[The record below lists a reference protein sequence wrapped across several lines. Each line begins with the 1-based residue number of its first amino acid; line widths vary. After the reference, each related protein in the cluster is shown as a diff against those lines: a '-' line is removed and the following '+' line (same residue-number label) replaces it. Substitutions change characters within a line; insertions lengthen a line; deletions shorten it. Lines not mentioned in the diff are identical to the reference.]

1 VLLRFAPGTAWPL
14 LLGAVRDEFA
24 DRAWDPPARHW
35 DGGLIGGRDRV
46 AGGTWLAVDPA
57 APAMAALLNGPPLP
71 VPPDGFRPSRGDLPL
86 SALTRWPDADPPL
99 PAGAELARY
108 NGFHLLRAAT
118 DRVDVW
124 SWDGAD
130 MTHRSLDP
138 GDHVIVNA
146 GVDVDTPLV
155 GRLRERMT
163 GLGTP
168 DPRPGRSTPDPGSR
182 RSTGDAWDGWVD
194 LLGGDGIDP
203 GDPRALLVWR
213 EHQGRVY
220 RSGSACLV
228 ALGGDGTRFDFTAID
243 FTGPAAAGAS
253 WYEVLV

>member
-1 VLLRFAPGTAWPL
+1 VCTVLLRFAPGTAWPL

-24 DRAWDPPARHW
+24 DRAWDPPGRHW
-35 DGGLIGGRDRV
+35 DGPLVGGRDRV

-57 APAMAALLNGPPLP
+57 TPAVAALLNGPLLP

-99 PAGAELARY
+99 PEGAELARY
-108 NGFHLLRAAT
+108 NGFHLLRAAI

-124 SWDGAD
+124 SWDGTAL
-130 MTHRSLDP
+130 TQQALDP

-146 GVDVDTPLV
+146 GVDVDSPLV
-155 GRLRERMT
+155 ERLRTRLA

-168 DPRPGRSTPDPGSR
+168 DPRPGRSTVA
-182 RSTGDAWDGWVD
+182 AWDGWVD

-213 EHQGRVY
+213 TFADRVY
-220 RSGSACLV
+220 RSGSASLV
-228 ALGGDGTRFDFTAID
+228 ALGAVQARFDFTPVD
-243 FTGPAAAGAS
+243 FTGPASTGAS
-253 WYEVLV
+253 WYEVPV

>member
-1 VLLRFAPGTAWPL
+1 MCTVLLRFAPGTAWPL

-35 DGGLIGGRDRV
+35 GGTLIGGRDRV

-57 APAMAALLNGPPLP
+57 APAIAALLNGPLLP
-71 VPPDGFRPSRGDLPL
+71 VPSDGFRPSRGDLPL

-99 PAGAELARY
+99 PDHAELARY

-118 DRVDVW
+118 DRIDVW

-130 MTHRSLDP
+130 LTHRSLDP

-155 GRLRERMT
+155 GRLRNRMAD
-163 GLGTP
+163 LPTP
-168 DPRPGRSTPDPGSR
+168 DPRPGRATR
-182 RSTGDAWDGWVD
+182 DAWDGWDGWDGWVD

-213 EHQGRVY
+213 EYEGRVY
-220 RSGSACLV
+220 RSGSAGLV
-228 ALGGDGTRFDFTAID
+228 ALGADGVRFDFTAID
-243 FTGPAAAGAS
+243 FTGPARSGAS
-253 WYEVLV
+253 WYEVPV